1 MTETS
6 ASPGPKRPGAKPQER
21 QSSRIVGV
29 TRRLVEADGV
39 EAVSMRKVAAE
50 VGLAPTAIY
59 WHVGSREDLLNAVL
73 DEMVADLPPIT
84 ARGTAARDRIASV
97 ARAARQEFLDQVRT
111 LQLATELGR
120 GNELSFRA
128 QVALAREMSAAG
140 LDGDDAVA
148 ALRSILFLVGGFVMI
163 EEQYRQRPPGEVTT
177 SELWATLDEADV
189 DPAIQ
194 QAMTEATDT
203 DALFAYTLDRLLDS
217 VLA

>member
-1 MTETS
+1 MGDGT
-6 ASPGPKRPGAKPQER
+6 ASSGAR
-21 QSSRIVGV
+21 LIDV
-29 TRRLVEADGV
+29 TRRMVEADGV
-39 EAVSMRKVAAE
+39 AAVSMRKVAAE

-73 DEMVADLPPIT
+73 DAMVADLPPIT
-84 ARGTAARDRIASV
+84 ARGTAPRDRIASV
-97 ARAARQEFLDQVRT
+97 ARAARQEFLDQIRV

-163 EEQYRQRPPGEVTT
+163 EEEYRERPPGELAT
-177 SELWATLDEADV
+177 SALWAEV
-189 DPAIQ
+189 HEEGIDPAIQ
-194 QAMTEATDT
+194 AAMTGPTDT
-203 DALFAYTLDRLLDS
+203 DALFAYTLDRLLDA
-217 VLA
+217 VLG